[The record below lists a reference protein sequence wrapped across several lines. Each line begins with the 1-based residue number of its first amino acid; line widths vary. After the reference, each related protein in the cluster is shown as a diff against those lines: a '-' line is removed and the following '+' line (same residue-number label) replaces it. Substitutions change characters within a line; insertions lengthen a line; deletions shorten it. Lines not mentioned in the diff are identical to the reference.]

1 MNTQYGK
8 TQTTQLTEARK
19 FLIWLTDDYHHPIYD
34 SSHPKHKACYAALR
48 QLEEAI
54 EAATLMPV
62 KGLGNN
68 GTKNPVKTVVK
79 P

>member
-19 FLIWLTDDYHHPIYD
+19 FLIGLADDYHHPIHD
-34 SSHPKHKACYAALR
+34 SSHPKHKACCAALR

-54 EAATLMPV
+54 EAATPMPV
-62 KGLGNN
+62 NWRKAEQSA
-68 GTKNPVKTVVK
+68 TKITQ
-79 P
+79 